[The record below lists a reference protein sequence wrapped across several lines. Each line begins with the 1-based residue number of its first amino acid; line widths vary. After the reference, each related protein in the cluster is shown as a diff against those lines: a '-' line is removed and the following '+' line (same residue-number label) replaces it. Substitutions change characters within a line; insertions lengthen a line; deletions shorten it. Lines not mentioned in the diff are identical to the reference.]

1 MSSQPSPPWGRGWR
15 ASGVVISR
23 GPPGEGVRAVN
34 TPHACHHA
42 THPRAHGRSMERTPS
57 SCYDN
62 KKGSS
67 FPAPWFLGGAV
78 VRSRSGQSGGCY
90 GRLWVEHA
98 RYGTPSPVPPPLV
111 KARVAV
117 HPLPQGGEGWDFF
130 LGGVLKCR
138 NSRCRLEAG
147 ATFKLGPYLVLRQD
161 PAGAGRP
168 GKWLSIGFRSGY
180 ELRQGRSKVRRC
192 YLFLGK
198 KALQTLG
205 IVR

>member
-1 MSSQPSPPWGRGWR
+1 MSFQPSPPWGRGWR

-34 TPHACHHA
+34 TPHADHQ
-42 THPRAHGRSMERTPS
+42 PRTLAPTAGRWREHRA

-67 FPAPWFLGGAV
+67 FPAPWFFGGAV
-78 VRSRSGQSGGCY
+78 VRSRSGESGGCY

-117 HPLPQGGEGWDFF
+117 HPLPQGGEGWDFC
-130 LGGVLKCR
+130 LAGVLKCR

-147 ATFKLGPYLVLRQD
+147 ATSPHPQCSEPPFIKGN
-161 PAGAGRP
+161 
-168 GKWLSIGFRSGY
+168 
-180 ELRQGRSKVRRC
+180 
-192 YLFLGK
+192 
-198 KALQTLG
+198 ALQCS
-205 IVR
+205 